1 MKMMRAS
8 ITALGLALLLSAC
21 GGSNNSS
28 GSGGATASSGGS
40 TGSSS
45 GGTTGSSSGGST
57 GSSSGGSSG
66 TASGGAIGMASGGNP
81 GTGGSTPTSSGGKPG
96 PTGSGGAAPAGS
108 GGAGPT
114 SSGGAAP
121 SGSGGMPST
130 GSGGANPIG
139 SGGVDLPAL
148 VISGPNSYWQTSTM
162 ASNPT
167 SGNADVTVN
176 DGTTYQTWDGMGGA
190 FNEMGWD
197 DLMQLSEGDRD
208 HAIKLLFS
216 PTEGAGFIFGRIP
229 IGASDYA
236 IDRYT
241 DDETAGD
248 YTMDHFSIDRDKMR
262 LVPYVQAA
270 LGVNPKLRLW
280 GSPWTP
286 PTWMKDNSDFNG
298 GNMKDDAKILQALA
312 LYLVKWVQAYG
323 DQGIPVEAIH
333 PQNEPGYSTGYPSC
347 LWTSALYT
355 KFIGQYL
362 GPTFT
367 MMNVNAKIY
376 LGTMS
381 NGDSGK
387 DPSIVSAVLAD
398 ATAMK
403 YIAGFG
409 FQWGMLS
416 SVSGVTS
423 KKLPVMQ
430 TEHKA
435 GNYPFS
441 QSGET
446 PPPGPFNMNMAPN
459 DHTYAMESWGL
470 IRDWVKAG
478 VNSYSAWNMVLDNI
492 GNGVDS
498 GRAWPQN
505 ALLTVDR
512 SAKKLPATPAYY
524 VFRHISQYVRAGAT
538 RVATSGLSD
547 ALAFKNPDGGL
558 VTVLYNSAT
567 SMKTI
572 TVSMGGTRYQFPVP
586 GTGFATVIKKP

>member
-8 ITALGLALLLSAC
+8 TTVLGIALLLSAC
-21 GGSNNSS
+21 GGSNNTA
-28 GSGGATASSGGS
+28 GSGGTTSTSSGGVSGAASGGS

-45 GGTTGSSSGGST
+45 GGASGGTPGASSGGAV
-57 GSSSGGSSG
+57 G
-66 TASGGAIGMASGGNP
+66 TASGGT
-81 GTGGSTPTSSGGKPG
+81 TGSGGKPNTTG
-96 PTGSGGAAPAGS
+96 SGGTAPTGSGGTAPTGSGGSAPTGSGGATPPGSGGSAPTGSGGAAPTG
-108 GGAGPT
+108 
-114 SSGGAAP
+114 SGGAAP
-121 SGSGGMPST
+121 
-130 GSGGANPIG
+130 
-139 SGGVDLPAL
+139 DLPAL
-148 VISGPNSYWQTSTM
+148 VISGPNSYWKTDTTPT
-162 ASNPT
+162 NPT

-197 DLMQLSEGDRD
+197 DLMQLSDSDRD

-241 DDETAGD
+241 DDESAGD

-270 LGVNPKLRLW
+270 LGVNSKLRLW

-286 PTWMKDNSDFNG
+286 PTWMKDNADFNG

-323 DQGIPVEAIH
+323 DQGIPIDAIH

-362 GPTFT
+362 GPTFS

-387 DPSIVSAVLAD
+387 DPSIVSAVTAD
-398 ATAMK
+398 STAMK

-416 SVSGVTS
+416 SVSGVMS
-423 KKLPVMQ
+423 KKLPIMQ

-512 SAKKLPATPAYY
+512 SAKKLTATPAYY
-524 VFRHISQYVRAGAT
+524 VFRHISQYVMPGAT

-567 SMKTI
+567 SMKTL
-572 TVSMGGTRYQFPVP
+572 TVQMGGTKYQFPVP
-586 GTGFATVIKKP
+586 GTGFATVLKKP